1 MFSNKYVSLLKN
13 RGIVTILVLPW
24 KIYKQNRLTYNAK
37 RTKLVFNKTLNVL
50 LLRNIM
56 NIHKIATHL
65 NQLQDET
72 ETGFDF
78 DCTPIDGDIDVL
90 QVEILGREEI
100 PIFLSISD
108 NQILCIAY
116 LWGEDEV
123 KTELKANMMEAMLE
137 MNIPMPLSAFAKV
150 EDKYVV
156 FGALSINS
164 TLDDIELEIVTLSDN
179 SLEVISEMDTYLK

>member
-1 MFSNKYVSLLKN
+1 
-13 RGIVTILVLPW
+13 
-24 KIYKQNRLTYNAK
+24 
-37 RTKLVFNKTLNVL
+37 
-50 LLRNIM
+50 M

-65 NQLQDET
+65 NQLKDKT

-90 QVEILGREEI
+90 QVEIVGREEI

-123 KTELKANMMEAMLE
+123 KADLKANMMEAMLE
-137 MNIPMPLSAFAKV
+137 INVPMPLSAFAKV

-164 TLDDIELEIVTLSDN
+164 SLDDIELEIVTLSDN